1 MSLIKIMVNIK
12 RIDVE
17 VLKNILNQLKAF
29 NKTKM
34 PLSDISTYMK
44 INSKDVKAQ
53 MELLN
58 TNFQVQNE
66 GRRTY
71 ISLRV

>member
-1 MSLIKIMVNIK
+1 MGNIK

-17 VLKNILNQLKAF
+17 VLKNILNQLKAY

-44 INSKDVKAQ
+44 ISSKDVKAQ

-66 GRRTY
+66 GRRIY
-71 ISLRV
+71 VALK